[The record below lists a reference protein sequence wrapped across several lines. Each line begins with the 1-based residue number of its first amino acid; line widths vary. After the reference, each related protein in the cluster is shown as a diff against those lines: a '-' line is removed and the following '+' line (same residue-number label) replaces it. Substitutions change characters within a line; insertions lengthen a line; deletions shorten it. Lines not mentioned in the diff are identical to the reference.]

1 MSRLRE
7 DSSGSENDDFPDL
20 DTLVHR
26 ARKGKEPTAQPSN
39 KAAKT
44 FSVRRRKLAPLADS
58 VLLKPWSQEPASQV
72 NHAVR
77 PSTIDITNSLSRLS
91 VQLGTSKQELALEES
106 SEVQNISSLDLYG
119 SEDPNDGSKLK
130 HRAGPASP
138 RKQREPLGHGRPIT
152 RRKASSKTLEKP
164 VTAEK
169 PGTWQGGDISLS
181 RPTRTMVPE
190 AELLG
195 AMNCLRM

>member
-26 ARKGKEPTAQPSN
+26 ARKGKEPTAHPSN

-44 FSVRRRKLAPLADS
+44 SSVRRRKLAPLADS
-58 VLLKPWSQEPASQV
+58 VLLKPWTQEPASQV

-77 PSTIDITNSLSRLS
+77 PSTKDITNSKSRPS
-91 VQLGTSKQELALEES
+91 VQLGTSKQELAVDES
-106 SEVQNISSLDLYG
+106 FEFQNTPSLDLYG
-119 SEDPNDGSKLK
+119 SKDPNDGPKLK

-138 RKQREPLGHGRPIT
+138 RKQKEPLEHGRPIT
-152 RRKASSKTLEKP
+152 RRKASSKKLEQP
-164 VTAEK
+164 VTADK
-169 PGTWQGGDISLS
+169 SATWQAEDISLS
-181 RPTRTMVPE
+181 RLTRTMVPE